1 MMRLCLL
8 RLLLALCALGAALA
22 SPVAAARAMAAPGP
36 AVSDLAMPCHETASE
51 MAQAVAQASQTLTP
65 AEKPAASH
73 LCCVLTQTVVPP
85 LSAPALPVREAV
97 SARPA
102 VRAETTRTGL
112 APRIPV
118 PPPRVL

>member
-1 MMRLCLL
+1 MRLRWL

-22 SPVAAARAMAAPGP
+22 SPVAVARAMAAPAPAMSGP
-36 AVSDLAMPCHETASE
+36 VLPCHETASE
-51 MAQAVAQASQTLTP
+51 MAQTVTP
-65 AEKPAASH
+65 VQKPAASH

-85 LSAPALPVREAV
+85 LSAPALPVPEAV

-102 VRAETTRTGL
+102 VPAETKLAGL

>member
-1 MMRLCLL
+1 MRLRWL

-36 AVSDLAMPCHETASE
+36 AVSDPAMPCHEAASE
-51 MAQAVAQASQTLTP
+51 TAQAAPSVAPTQ
-65 AEKPAASH
+65 KPAASH

-85 LSAPALPVREAV
+85 LAAPALPVPEAV

-102 VRAETTRTGL
+102 VPAETTRAGL
-112 APRIPV
+112 APPIPV
-118 PPPRVL
+118 PPPRLL

>member
-1 MMRLCLL
+1 MRLRWL

-36 AVSDLAMPCHETASE
+36 AVSGPVLPCHETASE
-51 MAQAVAQASQTLTP
+51 AAQASQTVTP
-65 AEKPAASH
+65 AQKPAASH
-73 LCCVLTQTVVPP
+73 LCCVLTQTVAPP
-85 LSAPALPVREAV
+85 LTAPALPVPEAV

-102 VRAETTRTGL
+102 VPAETTRAGL
-112 APRIPV
+112 APPIPV

>member
-1 MMRLCLL
+1 MRLRWL

-22 SPVAAARAMAAPGP
+22 SPVAAARAIAAPGP
-36 AVSDLAMPCHETASE
+36 AVSDPVLPCHETASE
-51 MAQAVAQASQTLTP
+51 AAQAAAQASQTVTP
-65 AEKPAASH
+65 AQKPAASH
-73 LCCVLTQTVVPP
+73 LCCVLTQAVVPP
-85 LSAPALPVREAV
+85 LTSPALPVPEAV

-102 VRAETTRTGL
+102 VPAETTRAGL

>member
-1 MMRLCLL
+1 MRIRLL

-22 SPVAAARAMAAPGP
+22 SPVAAARAMAAPVP
-36 AVSDLAMPCHETASE
+36 AASAPAMPCHETASQA
-51 MAQAVAQASQTLTP
+51 AQAVAQASQTVTP
-65 AEKPAASH
+65 AQKPAASH
-73 LCCVLTQTVVPP
+73 LCCVLTQTVLPP
-85 LSAPALPVREAV
+85 LSTPALPVPEAV

-102 VRAETTRTGL
+102 VRAETTRAGL

>member
-1 MMRLCLL
+1 MMRIRLL

-36 AVSDLAMPCHETASE
+36 AVSDPALPCHETALE
-51 MAQAVAQASQTLTP
+51 MTRAALSVTP
-65 AEKPAASH
+65 GQKPAASH

-85 LSAPALPVREAV
+85 LSTPALPVPEAV

-102 VRAETTRTGL
+102 VPAETTRAGL
-112 APRIPV
+112 APPIPV